1 MVQLLEN
8 IEAEL
13 EYRLCGVCSADEVK
27 MLLPEIAEKLDE
39 VGGQFNGE
47 VMTLKGLEN
56 TKRISIKAKLYTCE
70 YMGTAE
76 VYVVSVK
83 QRANFTVTCKCG
95 KEFRTTKGSGYLAC
109 PECRK
114 KIAKRLGTNHTGDP
128 KPTDDTFEL
137 KDLKEMGRAKYSRS
151 SKQNS

>member
-1 MVQLLEN
+1 MQSLEN

-13 EYRLCGVCSADEVK
+13 ECRLYGVCSADEVK
-27 MLLPEIAEKLDE
+27 MLLPEIAEKLE
-39 VGGQFNGE
+39 AVGGQFNGE
-47 VMTLKGLEN
+47 VMTLKGLQN
-56 TKRISIKAKLYTCE
+56 TKRISIKVKLYTCK
-70 YMGTAE
+70 YMGAAQ
-76 VYVVSVK
+76 VYVMSVE
-83 QRANFTVTCKCG
+83 QATNFTVTCKCG
-95 KEFRTTKGSGYLAC
+95 KDFRTTKQSGNLAC

-128 KPTDDTFEL
+128 KPTGDTFEL